1 MIPQRRTALALTTLF
16 LAGLVLPGCFTTFA
30 REKYERIEAVAL
42 GENTQA
48 GKHFRVTILIYEFS
62 TADDQKNL
70 LDAFKAGGPQ
80 GLHNAVSKLHSH
92 GRIAVSG
99 TLGFDIKYIREF
111 KQPDGSRKI
120 RMVTDRPIRFGE
132 AWADT
137 RSADYNL
144 SAFEIILSPQKG
156 KSIGTLLPVMQLKV
170 NEKTGDI
177 ELEAFQNPWKL
188 TNIND
193 YLPD

>member
-1 MIPQRRTALALTTLF
+1 MSFARRVFLPLASLF
-16 LAGLVLPGCFTTFA
+16 FAGLLLTGSFTVFA
-30 REKYERIEAVAL
+30 KEKFERIEAVAM
-42 GENTQA
+42 GEGTQQ
-48 GKHFRVTILIYEFS
+48 GRHSRVTIIIYAFS

-70 LDAFKAGGPQ
+70 FEAFQAGGPQ
-80 GLHNAVSKLHSH
+80 GLHNAVSKLQSH
-92 GRIAVSG
+92 GHIAITG

-111 KQPDGSRKI
+111 KMPDGGRKI

-132 AWADT
+132 VWSDS

-156 KSIGTLLPVMQLKV
+156 KSTGILLPVMQLKV
-170 NEKTGDI
+170 DDKTGDI

-188 TNIND
+188 TNIID
-193 YLPD
+193 YLP